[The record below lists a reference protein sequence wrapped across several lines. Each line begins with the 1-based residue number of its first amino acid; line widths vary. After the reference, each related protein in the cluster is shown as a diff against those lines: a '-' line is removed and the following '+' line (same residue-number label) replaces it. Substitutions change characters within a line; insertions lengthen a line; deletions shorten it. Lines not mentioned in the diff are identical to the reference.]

1 MIFTTYVAF
10 YTVIQDRIKK
20 NYLYNK
26 LYTTIPL
33 LIDDALTKDEAI
45 EIAKKRETKNLI
57 LDEVVEI
64 DIQDRQ
70 NILEFYK
77 R

>member
-10 YTVIQDRIKK
+10 YTVIQDRIKRNHIYK
-20 NYLYNK
+20 K